1 MNNQVAVEAK
11 HIGIV
16 AGTAEGAALCYR
28 VICREAEPLMGRR
41 THPEITMHTFPV
53 HAYMDLID
61 QEDWEGIAA
70 LLSRSATTLARAG
83 AEVLICPNNT
93 LHQAY
98 DQIAAPIPWLHI
110 ANVVA
115 SEAARG
121 GFHRIGV
128 LGTRRVMEG
137 PLYTSR
143 LNALGIDHLIPNEDD
158 RTRIQRIIQT
168 ELIPGQHRR
177 NSRIFLQQVIDRFH
191 AEGCDA
197 VILGCTELPLVIR
210 PEDSAL
216 PLLDSTRLLA
226 QAAIRS
232 AIS

>member
-1 MNNQVAVEAK
+1 
-11 HIGIV
+11 
-16 AGTAEGAALCYR
+16 
-28 VICREAEPLMGRR
+28 
-41 THPEITMHTFPV
+41 
-53 HAYMDLID
+53 
-61 QEDWEGIAA
+61 
-70 LLSRSATTLARAG
+70 
-83 AEVLICPNNT
+83 
-93 LHQAY
+93 
-98 DQIAAPIPWLHI
+98 
-110 ANVVA
+110 
-115 SEAARG
+115 
-121 GFHRIGV
+121 
-128 LGTRRVMEG
+128 MEG

-158 RTRIQRIIQT
+158 RIRIQRIIQT